1 MYLEEIT
8 ALQMLED
15 NDLIINFY
23 EAYDYQER
31 LWIFLEQMIGGDI
44 VSVLETMKGGVNNS
58 NCYSEDFCKYT
69 LYRTLKALIKLH

>member
-1 MYLEEIT
+1 MFQCKRHIDNAHLVLKHCQYKNEKEKKMYLEEIT

-31 LWIFLEQMIGGDI
+31 LWIFLE
-44 VSVLETMKGGVNNS
+44 
-58 NCYSEDFCKYT
+58 
-69 LYRTLKALIKLH
+69 